1 MPATPTAL
9 YRRDIDGLRA
19 IAVLLV
25 IIHHVAPDLLPGGFV
40 GVDVFFVISGYLM
53 TGILDASMRDGSYRY
68 VDFEWKRCR
77 RIVPALVAVLV
88 ATLIMGA
95 CIMTGPELVN
105 LARHVIGGSL
115 SSSNLLLWSE
125 VGYFDTSSAIKPL
138 LHLWSLGIEEQF
150 YVLWPL
156 LLSILPVI
164 GRTRL
169 LVVAA
174 LSAASLMISENLA
187 YADPSQAFY
196 LLHSRA
202 WELGAGAI
210 VALVW
215 PLSERISTPA
225 RDDTKHVHA
234 TASVLGLLVI
244 LAAAWK
250 TRATDTWPG
259 LSALAPVVGTA
270 LILAA
275 GPHTFGT
282 RMALESGIARWI
294 GQRSY
299 ALYLWHWP
307 PLAFLHILAAERA
320 WSASTLQWASA
331 LAMIPV
337 VVLSHATLTLIER
350 PARDRAVRTAAS
362 SVIRARHL
370 MPYGMILGALALTS
384 AALMRTHGLP
394 NRYGTAGT
402 DAVALLRDAS
412 PDSITAYGTY
422 ATRCR
427 LADKGNATWCWRTT
441 GAGKG
446 IAVFGDSHAEVLFA
460 GLADLKGPR
469 PLLLTGRKGCA
480 PLLQPDVID
489 NRLSEICR
497 RAAQLAHAAIRSDTG
512 IGTVLM
518 VSRGAAYITG
528 EGFGVDTQ
536 RPVVPVTVRR
546 TLRDTVELQR
556 ALESGLEASIRS
568 FLAAGKRVV
577 LVIGVPELGFLPEE
591 CLIGRPFGL
600 REIRTPCAVP
610 RPTVDQRNH
619 AYRALVRR
627 LSARIP
633 ALEVVDASSIFC
645 DDQLCHAQ
653 RNGRLLY
660 QDANHLTLAGSRLVV
675 APLRTM
681 LSLPA
686 QSATIARA
694 LQRVTA
700 RSAVTGEGGVRC
712 AAPPRSTSH
721 QRDSPQC
728 H

>member
-1 MPATPTAL
+1 MRLAGVLPGMPATPSAP

-68 VDFEWKRCR
+68 VDFVWKRCR

-105 LARHVIGGSL
+105 LARHVIAGSL

-125 VGYFDTSSAIKPL
+125 VGYFDVSAAIKPL

-150 YVLWPL
+150 YLLWPL
-156 LLSILPVI
+156 LLSMLPLI

-169 LVVAA
+169 LVVVAITA
-174 LSAASLMISENLA
+174 LSLMISENLA
-187 YADPSQAFY
+187 YAEPSQAFY

-202 WELGAGAI
+202 WELSAGAI

-215 PLSERISTPA
+215 PIS
-225 RDDTKHVHA
+225 
-234 TASVLGLLVI
+234 ASASRPPGDRWNHLRAAASALGLALI
-244 LAAAWK
+244 LGAAWK
-250 TRATDTWPG
+250 TRATDAWPG

-270 LILAA
+270 LLLAA
-275 GPHTFGT
+275 GPRAVTNH
-282 RMALESGIARWI
+282 ALLANGVARWI

-320 WSASTLQWASA
+320 WSAGTLQWAG
-331 LAMIPV
+331 LLLMLPV
-337 VVLSHATLTLIER
+337 AVLSHATLTLIER
-350 PARDRAVRTAAS
+350 PARDRAARVAAS
-362 SVIRARHL
+362 SAISARHL
-370 MPYGMILGALALTS
+370 TPYGLMLGALALTS
-384 AALMRTHGLP
+384 AALIRAHGLP

-402 DAVALLRDAS
+402 DAVAMLRDAS
-412 PDSITAYGTY
+412 PDSITAYGAF

-427 LADKGNATWCWRTT
+427 LADAGNATWCWRTAGT
-441 GAGKG
+441 GKG

-460 GLADLKGPR
+460 GLADLKVPR
-469 PLLLTGRKGCA
+469 PMMLTGRKGCA

-497 RAAQLAHAAIRSDTG
+497 RASQLAHAAIRSDTG
-512 IGTVLM
+512 IGTVLL
-518 VSRGAAYITG
+518 VSRGAAYVTG
-528 EGFGVDTQ
+528 AGFGIDTQ
-536 RPVVPVTVRR
+536 RPVVPVTRQR
-546 TLRDTVELQR
+546 TPQDTLELQR
-556 ALESGLEASIRS
+556 ALESGLEESIRS
-568 FLAAGKRVV
+568 FIAAGKRVV
-577 LVIGVPELGFLPEE
+577 LLIGVPELGFLPEE

-600 REIRTPCAVP
+600 RAIRTPCAVP
-610 RPTVDQRNH
+610 RRMVDRRNH
-619 AYRALVRR
+619 EYRALVRR

-633 ALEVVDASSIFC
+633 ALEVVDASAIFC
-645 DDQLCHAQ
+645 DDQLCHAE

-660 QDANHLTLAGSRLVV
+660 QDGNHLTLTGSRLVV
-675 APLRTM
+675 AQLRAV
-681 LSLPA
+681 LALPA

-694 LQRVTA
+694 LERDQR
-700 RSAVTGEGGVRC
+700 
-712 AAPPRSTSH
+712 
-721 QRDSPQC
+721 
-728 H
+728 